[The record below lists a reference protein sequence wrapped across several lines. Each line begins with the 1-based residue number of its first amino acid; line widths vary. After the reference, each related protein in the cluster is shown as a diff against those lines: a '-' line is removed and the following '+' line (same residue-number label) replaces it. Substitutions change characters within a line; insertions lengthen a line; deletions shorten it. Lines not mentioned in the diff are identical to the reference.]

1 MEQAQTHQYAGFWIR
16 LLAAFLDWVI
26 FGIPLFILD
35 VVIFMLV
42 TGSGIGEYF
51 EYLSGENYHGT
62 YEIIFTIIQIIL
74 SIWYYVY
81 LVSSK
86 MQATPGKAILGL
98 KIINKH
104 GEKLSFWH
112 AFGRNLAYIPSAL
125 LLGIGYLMIAWTKKK
140 QGLHDKIANTYVV
153 YK

>member
-1 MEQAQTHQYAGFWIR
+1 MEQTHQYAGFWIR
-16 LLAAFLDWVI
+16 LLASFLDTLI
-26 FGIPLFILD
+26 FGIPLYILD
-35 VVIFMLV
+35 VIIFMIA
-42 TGSGIGEYF
+42 TGSGLGGYF
-51 EYLSGENYHGT
+51 EYVNGDDFHGT
-62 YEIIFTIIQIIL
+62 YEFITNIIQLAL

-98 KIINKH
+98 KIITKN

-112 AFGRNLAYIPSAL
+112 AFGRYLAYIPSAL
-125 LLGIGYLMIAWTKKK
+125 LLCIGFLMVGWTKKK
-140 QGLHDKIANTYVV
+140 QGLHDKIAGTYVV